1 MIHKNKDRLRVF
13 FKDNQWTKELKIYES
28 GHFPCGWGTMTPL
41 IRCKY
46 IKTDRE
52 LEEVF
57 DLLNKYLSDNKIKK
71 NSIIIC

>member
-1 MIHKNKDRLRVF
+1 
-13 FKDNQWTKELKIYES
+13 
-28 GHFPCGWGTMTPL
+28 MTPL